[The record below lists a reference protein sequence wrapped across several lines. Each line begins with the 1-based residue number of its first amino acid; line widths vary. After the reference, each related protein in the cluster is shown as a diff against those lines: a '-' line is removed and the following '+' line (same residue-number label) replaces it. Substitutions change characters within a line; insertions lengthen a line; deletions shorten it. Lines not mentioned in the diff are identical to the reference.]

1 MSNDMRKLIKVNS
14 LSRMSNRFIAA
25 RALTLKLLQTTL
37 VLTMNTNKSLV
48 YCIRSKTLVILLYIY
63 QYV

>member
-25 RALTLKLLQTTL
+25 RALTLNLLQTTL

>member
-1 MSNDMRKLIKVNS
+1 MRKLIKVNS

-25 RALTLKLLQTTL
+25 RALTLNLLQTTL

>member
-14 LSRMSNRFIAA
+14 LSPMSNRFIAA